1 MSYLVTG
8 GTGLLGSYIIKKIM
22 EKEKD
27 ASVVAFDLSPNYD
40 QLKFLQLDSD
50 RVHVVRGDF
59 TFPSDLIRAIKEF
72 NVKTVLHAG
81 YLLSPHT
88 EVDMVKAIRT
98 NCEGTAN
105 IMEVSTQLG
114 VKRVVYVSSQAVY
127 RPPGSLSRETNNGR
141 LAEVPANDVRRLQ
154 DAR

>member
-22 EKEKD
+22 EEEKD

-40 QLKFLQLDSD
+40 QLKFLELDSD
-50 RVHVVRGDF
+50 RLHVVGGDF
-59 TFPSDLIRAIKEF
+59 TFLSDLVRAIRKF
-72 NVKTVLHAG
+72 NVKTVAHAG

-88 EVDMVKAIRT
+88 EIDMVKAIRT

-105 IMEVSTQLG
+105 I
-114 VKRVVYVSSQAVY
+114 
-127 RPPGSLSRETNNGR
+127 
-141 LAEVPANDVRRLQ
+141 
-154 DAR
+154 